1 MNLKPY
7 LEEKEK
13 VLEALGSSMA
23 GLSDA
28 VTVNGMNVGQ
38 YRKLFGGLGMS
49 GVPEGSVV
57 VSRTELA
64 AAQAAT
70 REIVDGTAVLG
81 VSVCTNADLTAA
93 TSSWRPVTFRKS
105 DLDVSAD
112 GTKILAP
119 VPANAEKGFMVL
131 RSGAAAE

>member
-1 MNLKPY
+1 MIRG
-7 LEEKEK
+7 EKLTIEQ
-13 VLEALGSSMA
+13 LA

-28 VTVNGMNVGQ
+28 VTVNGRDVGQ
-38 YRKLFGGLGMS
+38 YRKLFGGLGLDA
-49 GVPEGSVV
+49 VPEGSVV

-64 AAQAAT
+64 AAQAET
-70 REIVDGTAVLG
+70 LEIVDGTAVLG

-93 TSSWRPVTFRKS
+93 ASSWRRVTFRKS

-119 VPANAEKGFMVL
+119 VPANAGRGFMVL